1 MFDFIKYTVIK
12 NNEEIIIYKI
22 ITFLSIIK
30 INIINNH
37 FFIIDK
43 IRTKIFLFYSYY
55 KMISNTME

>member
-37 FFIIDK
+37 FFIIDI
-43 IRTKIFLFYSYY
+43 IRTK
-55 KMISNTME
+55 